1 MNGINLH
8 ARMFCNMIKNF
19 VDIINKGGVPNL
31 NTALKILSFYQFN
44 LGGNI

>member
-31 NTALKILSFYQFN
+31 NTALNSLIYKN
-44 LGGNI
+44 LI